1 MYYHQHY
8 WTRFGYRTEPMD
20 LPINGKVSIL
30 FSETN
35 QYVIVEP
42 GSNKLIAFQPNSDG
56 LAEFEMRQLGGNDS
70 RLFNLYSPSSQR
82 YVSIK
87 TGWLTASESGA
98 GPTEEFTLHTETLDG
113 TSWNVIYSPAQQH
126 YIGVNMNNQ
135 NYLQGYFP
143 CLGSWQRFI
152 IEPK

>member
-42 GSNKLIAFQPNSDG
+42 GSNKLIAFQPNSDV
-56 LAEFEMRQLGGNDS
+56 LA
-70 RLFNLYSPSSQR
+70 
-82 YVSIK
+82 
-87 TGWLTASESGA
+87 
-98 GPTEEFTLHTETLDG
+98 
-113 TSWNVIYSPAQQH
+113 
-126 YIGVNMNNQ
+126 
-135 NYLQGYFP
+135 
-143 CLGSWQRFI
+143 
-152 IEPK
+152 